1 MSDYKTFIS
10 QDLMKAMGL
19 KVCETQNQTTI
30 FDFI

>member
-1 MSDYKTFIS
+1 MSDCKTFTS

-19 KVCETQNQTTI
+19 KVIEKENQTTI